1 MIEPARAAV
10 LSPARR
16 KQVNDRLARRAT
28 TACLSLAV
36 CLTGLFSALAA
47 APRPASAGGVTLT
60 LQPGGGD
67 AALTKALSD
76 YRAAAERASSTAA
89 NSTPT
94 KALAPPR
101 HAPVAAASHPAAVSG
116 GS

>member
-10 LSPARR
+10 LSPATR
-16 KQVNDRLARRAT
+16 KQANNRLARRAT
-28 TACLSLAV
+28 TACLSLAI

-47 APRPASAGGVTLT
+47 APRPASAGVTLT
-60 LQPGGGD
+60 LQPGNGE

-76 YRAAAERASSTAA
+76 YRAAAERASSTAP
-89 NSTPT
+89 NTTPA

-101 HAPVAAASHPAAVSG
+101 HAPVAVASHPAAVSG